1 MKTLLMLAILA
12 MVTTIAT
19 ANMQVNPSG
28 QVQCPQQQ
36 PFPQPQQSS
45 PLQPQ
50 QPFPQQSQ
58 QPFPHQPQQSSPQ
71 PQQPYPQQPFPQQP
85 QQPYPQQPQQP
96 FPQQPQQPYPQQP
109 QQPFPQQ
116 PQQPV
121 PQQPQQQFPQQ
132 PQQPVPQQPLQQ
144 FPQQPQQPFPQQPQQ
159 PVPQQPLQ
167 QFPQQPQQPF
177 PQQPQ
182 QLVPQQSQQPFP
194 QTQQPQQPFP
204 QQQQPS
210 IQLSLQQQLNP
221 CKNVLL
227 QQCSPVALVSSL
239 RSKISPQSECQ
250 VMQQQCC
257 QQLAQIPQQLQ
268 CAAIH
273 SVVHAIIMQQE
284 QREGVQILLPQS
296 HQQHVGQGALA
307 QVQGIIQPQQLSQ
320 LEVVRSLV
328 LQNLPTMRNVY
339 VPRQCSTIQAPFA
352 SIVTGI
358 VGH

>member
-58 QPFPHQPQQSSPQ
+58 QPFPHQPQQSIP
-71 PQQPYPQQPFPQQP
+71 
-85 QQPYPQQPQQP
+85 QPQQP
-96 FPQQPQQPYPQQP
+96 FPQYQEPFPQVHQPQQP
-109 QQPFPQQ
+109 
-116 PQQPV
+116 
-121 PQQPQQQFPQQ
+121 
-132 PQQPVPQQPLQQ
+132 
-144 FPQQPQQPFPQQPQQ
+144 
-159 PVPQQPLQ
+159 
-167 QFPQQPQQPF
+167 
-177 PQQPQ
+177 
-182 QLVPQQSQQPFP
+182 S
-194 QTQQPQQPFP
+194 P

-239 RSKISPQSECQ
+239 RSKIFPQSECQ

-328 LQNLPTMRNVY
+328 LQNLPTMCNVY

>member
-12 MVTTIAT
+12 MATTIAT

-45 PLQPQ
+45 PQQPQ

-58 QPFPHQPQQSSPQ
+58 QPFPQQPQQSSPQ

-85 QQPYPQQPQQP
+85 QQP
-96 FPQQPQQPYPQQP
+96 
-109 QQPFPQQ
+109 
-116 PQQPV
+116 
-121 PQQPQQQFPQQ
+121 
-132 PQQPVPQQPLQQ
+132 
-144 FPQQPQQPFPQQPQQ
+144 
-159 PVPQQPLQ
+159 
-167 QFPQQPQQPF
+167 
-177 PQQPQ
+177 
-182 QLVPQQSQQPFP
+182 S
-194 QTQQPQQPFP
+194 P

-239 RSKISPQSECQ
+239 RSKIFPQSECQ

-328 LQNLPTMRNVY
+328 LQNLPTMCNVY